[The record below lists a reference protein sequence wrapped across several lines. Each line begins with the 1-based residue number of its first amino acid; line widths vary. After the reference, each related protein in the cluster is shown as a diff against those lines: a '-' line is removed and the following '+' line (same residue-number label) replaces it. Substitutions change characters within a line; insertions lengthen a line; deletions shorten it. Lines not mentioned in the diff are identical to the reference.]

1 MPRPTLLLVP
11 GLLCDAAVWA
21 EQRTALA
28 ANADIV
34 VADHGSLDSLSAM
47 ATRMLESAPARFA
60 LAGHSMGGRV
70 ALEVVRQAPER
81 VAGLALLDTA
91 CRPLARGADGEQE
104 RHGRLALLATARRE
118 GMRVMARAWVQ
129 GMVHPARLG
138 DAALVDAI
146 LDMFERKTPD
156 IFAAQIHALLSR
168 PDACGLLADIRCPTL
183 VLCGAQDSWAAPQVH
198 RDMAAAI
205 RGSTLDIIEDCGHM
219 APMERPAAVTAAL
232 ATWLA
237 GVRARES

>member
-1 MPRPTLLLVP
+1 MTRPTLLLVP

-28 ANADIV
+28 ASADVV
-34 VADHGSLDSLSAM
+34 VADHGTLDSLAAM
-47 ATRMLESAPARFA
+47 AERVLESAPARFA
-60 LAGHSMGGRV
+60 IAGHSMGGRV
-70 ALEVVRQAPER
+70 AFEVLRLAPAR

-91 CRPLARGADGEQE
+91 CHPLARGAVGEQE

-118 GMRVMARAWVQ
+118 GMRAMAREWVQ

-138 DAALVDAI
+138 DAALIDAI

-156 IFAAQIHALLSR
+156 VFAAQIHALLSR
-168 PDACGLLADIRCPTL
+168 PDACGLLEDIRCPTL
-183 VLCGAQDSWAAPQVH
+183 VLCGAQDSWSLPQGH
-198 RDMAAAI
+198 RDMTAAI
-205 RGSTLDIIEDCGHM
+205 RGSRLELIDDCGHM
-219 APMERPAAVTAAL
+219 SPMEKPAQVSAAL

-237 GVRARES
+237 RLQARA